1 MSENKRYL
9 VVDAGNTRIKA
20 AVFNGEKILEIHHF
34 SNTELQQLKSF
45 LIDVRYHGAILSSV
59 RSPKETQ
66 WMLQLMPGAKLF
78 RIHAKLPIQLDYET
92 PETLG
97 ADRLA
102 NAIAAF
108 HQSRGN
114 CLVIDVGTCV
124 KFDLVDL
131 NGHYQGGSISP
142 GIQLRYKSMNSFTA
156 ALPLINITKPAK
168 LIGKSTVECMHSGVI
183 GGIQAEINQFIQNY
197 NTVYQDLSVFV
208 TGGDA
213 QHFDFESKNSIFV
226 NENLTLLGLYI
237 TLKEHAY

>member
-1 MSENKRYL
+1 MSSLKRYL

-20 AVFNGEKILEIHHF
+20 AVFNGEEISEIHHF
-34 SNTELQQLKSF
+34 ANTELQQLKSF
-45 LIDVRYHGAILSSV
+45 LIDIRYHEAILSSV

-78 RIHAKLPIQLDYET
+78 RIQAKLPIQLEYET

-108 HQSRGN
+108 HIAHGN
-114 CLVIDVGTCV
+114 SLVIDVGTCI
-124 KFDLVDL
+124 KFDFVDQ
-131 NGHYQGGSISP
+131 NGRYQGGSISP

-156 ALPLINITKPAK
+156 ALPLINITEPAK
-168 LIGKSTVECMHSGVI
+168 LIGKSTVDCMHSGVI
-183 GGIQAEINQFIQNY
+183 GGIQAEINQFILNY
-197 NTVYQDLSVFV
+197 KTVYQDLSIFV

-226 NENLTLLGLYI
+226 NENLTLFGLYI
-237 TLKEHAY
+237 TLKEHAN

>member
-1 MSENKRYL
+1 MSNNKRYL

-20 AVFNGEKILEIHHF
+20 AIFNDEEIIEIHHF
-34 SNTELQQLKSF
+34 ANTELQQLKSF
-45 LIDVRYHGAILSSV
+45 LIDTRYHGAILSSV
-59 RSPKETQ
+59 RSAKETQ
-66 WMLQLMPGAKLF
+66 WMLQLMPNALLF
-78 RIHAKLPIQLDYET
+78 RIQAKLPIQLDYET

-108 HQSRGN
+108 HIAQGN
-114 CLVIDVGTCV
+114 CVIIDVGTCI
-124 KFDLVDL
+124 KFDFVAE
-131 NGHYQGGSISP
+131 NGRYQGGSISP

-156 ALPLINITKPAK
+156 ALPLINITSPAK
-168 LIGKSTVECMHSGVI
+168 LIGKTTVECMHSGVI
-183 GGIQAEINQFIQNY
+183 GGIQAEINQFILNY
-197 NTVYQDLSVFV
+197 SAVYQGLSIYV

-237 TLKEHAY
+237 TLKKHAY